1 MDTRTAD
8 SSMPM
13 VTGLNYDE
21 VEGLVRWSCP
31 PGLEE
36 APMYLDG
43 QRESIVAWV
52 SEGLSDRKIAERV
65 RVSPSTVRYWRG
77 RHGIKRPT
85 RGAVPEGSPPEPVE
99 PR

>member
-1 MDTRTAD
+1 MRTAD
-8 SSMPM
+8 LSMPM
-13 VTGLNYDE
+13 VPGLNHDA
-21 VEGLVRWSCP
+21 VEGLVRWFCP
-31 PGLEE
+31 PELED

-65 RVSPSTVRYWRG
+65 RVSPSTVRYWRE
-77 RHGIKRPT
+77 RNGIKRPT